1 MEKYRIINISERREM
16 MKKAAEWFH
25 EKWGIPADSY
35 MESMEESLKLDVIV
49 PRWYIVVEKSSIIA
63 GAGVIENDFHERK
76 DLTPN
81 ICALFVEEK
90 YRNCGIAG
98 RLLERICNEFYTEG
112 IETMYLIT
120 DHTSFYERYGWEF
133 MCMVKE
139 AGKDRMTRMYR
150 HDKH

>member
-1 MEKYRIINISERREM
+1 MIKINECREM
-16 MKKAAEWFH
+16 METAAEWFH
-25 EKWGIPADSY
+25 EKWGIPADAY
-35 MESMEESLKLDVIV
+35 IESMEESLQPDSIV
-49 PRWYIVVEKSSIIA
+49 PRWYIVMDGPSIIA

-81 ICALFVEEK
+81 ICAVFVEEE
-90 YRNCGIAG
+90 YRNRGIAG
-98 RLLERICNEFYTEG
+98 TLLERICNEFYDEG

-139 AGKDRMTRMYR
+139 EGEDRMTRMYR

>member
-1 MEKYRIINISERREM
+1 M

-25 EKWGIPADSY
+25 GKWGIPADAY
-35 MESMEESLKLDVIV
+35 MESMEESLKPGVAV

-81 ICALFVEEK
+81 ICALFVEEE
-90 YRNCGIAG
+90 YRKRGIAG
-98 RLLERICNEFYTEG
+98 SLLERICDEFYTEG

-139 AGKDRMTRMYR
+139 AGEDRMTRMYR